1 MKKRLF
7 LMGIC
12 IFATSLVGSAK
23 KAVVVSTL
31 QLPPAEAIYNEGIN
45 LLRQKQYDDAI
56 IKFTATIAEDT
67 TFTKAYYNR
76 AIANFESERYNKA
89 MNDLNVAIR
98 QANNETASECYLL
111 RGKIMFHLDDIK
123 NALTDLDKAIELN
136 PSNINARLDKAALLQ
151 YKREYALA
159 EEEYSNILNIS
170 PDNASALLERGNC
183 RQYIGQLEAAM
194 NDYKILAINDSSN
207 FQAKLNIATLTWKIS
222 ADTVNSISLL
232 NKLAKDNPQSAEVFN
247 ARGLIYSLTAQYDSA
262 IADFDK
268 AIAINKNYAAAYNN
282 RGSAYY
288 KQNKLETAIDNYNRA
303 IEINTNYGD
312 AYLNRAIVRELL
324 RDENG
329 SCNDLKAAA
338 KLGVKNASEYFTKQC
353 E

>member
-1 MKKRLF
+1 MKKKLL
-7 LMGIC
+7 LMVIC
-12 IFATSLVGSAK
+12 ICTASLVSVAK

-31 QLPPAEAIYNEGIN
+31 QLPPAEAIYNEGIK

-76 AIANFESERYNKA
+76 AIAYFESERYNKA
-89 MNDLNVAIR
+89 INDLNVAIR
-98 QANNETASECYLL
+98 QADNETASECYLL
-111 RGKIMFHLDDIK
+111 KGKIMFYLDDIK
-123 NALTDLDKAIELN
+123 QALTDVNKAIELN
-136 PSNINARLDKAALLQ
+136 SSNINARLDKAALLQ
-151 YKREYALA
+151 YNREYTLA
-159 EEEYSNILNIS
+159 EKEYSNILSIS
-170 PDNASALLERGNC
+170 PGNASALLERGNC
-183 RQYIGQLEAAM
+183 RQHIGQLEAAM
-194 NDYKILAINDSSN
+194 NDYKIIVINDSSN

-222 ADTVNSISLL
+222 ADTLNSILLL
-232 NKLAKDNPQSAEVFN
+232 NKLAKENPQSAEVFN

-262 IADFDK
+262 IVDFDK
-268 AIAINKNYAAAYNN
+268 AIGINRNYATAYNN

-288 KQNKLETAIDNYNRA
+288 KQNKLEKAIDDYNSA

-312 AYLNRAIVRELL
+312 AYLNRAIVKELL

-329 SCNDLKAAA
+329 SCNDLQIAA